1 MKAYLFLLTL
11 ICCNLAQAKPIL
23 AFERTGSIW
32 IANIDGSDAKKVAEG
47 YVPEVSPNGKYIAYN
62 VMGNN
67 HSTNRYLVLLAL
79 ESGKI
84 IQLKN
89 IPSQNN
95 FNPVWSPDSKK
106 LLFNTFINNEWHL
119 GLINADGSGY
129 RTIKNTKNEYQPTWA
144 NNGTSFF
151 SHDLY
156 SIYWLDLEGKLIK
169 KWPINTLIPNGSM
182 SSASRLNI
190 SPNGNMLIMDIDM
203 DEESPVSSWE
213 GPPSALWIF
222 DFNSGKAS
230 RISPKGMLAWSP
242 FWINSEDY
250 LFIEQKK
257 MDKTFGLYRG
267 SLKKPSRQFLLQDAQ
282 TPSISR

>member
-11 ICCNLAQAKPIL
+11 ICCSFAQAKPIL
-23 AFERTGSIW
+23 AFERSGSIW
-32 IANIDGSDAKKVAEG
+32 TANIDGSNAKKVAEG
-47 YVPEVSPNGKYIAYN
+47 YVPEVSPDGKYIAYN
-62 VMGNN
+62 VMDKN

-84 IQLKN
+84 TPLKN
-89 IPSQNN
+89 IPSKNN

-129 RTIKNTKNEYQPTWA
+129 RRIKNTENEYRPAWA

-151 SHDLY
+151 SHDLD

-169 KWPINTLIPNGSM
+169 KWQLNTLIPNGSM
-182 SSASRLNI
+182 SSASRLNV
-190 SPNGNMLIMDIDM
+190 SPNGNMLIMDVDM
-203 DEESPVSSWE
+203 DEKSPVSSWE
-213 GPPSALWIF
+213 GPPSALWTF
-222 DFNSGKAS
+222 DFNSGKAN

-242 FWINSEDY
+242 FWVNSEEY
-250 LFIEQKK
+250 VFIEQKK
-257 MDKTFGLYRG
+257 TDKTFGLYRG
-267 SLKKPSRQFLLQDAQ
+267 SLKKPAAEFLLKDAQ
-282 TPSISR
+282 TPSISH

>member
-1 MKAYLFLLTL
+1 MKACLFLLTL
-11 ICCNLAQAKPIL
+11 ICCNFAQAKPIL

-32 IANIDGSDAKKVAEG
+32 TANIDGSDAKKVAEG
-47 YVPEVSPNGKYIAYN
+47 YVPEVSPDGKYIAYN
-62 VMGNN
+62 VMDNN

-84 IQLKN
+84 TQLKN

-119 GLINADGSGY
+119 GLINADGNGY
-129 RTIKNTKNEYQPTWA
+129 RTIKNTENEYRPTWA

-151 SHDLY
+151 SHDLN

-190 SPNGNMLIMDIDM
+190 SPNGNMLIMDVDM

-213 GPPSALWIF
+213 GPPTALWTF
-222 DFNSGKAS
+222 DFNSGKAT

-242 FWINSEDY
+242 FWINSEAY
-250 LFIEQKK
+250 VFIEQKK
-257 MDKTFGLYRG
+257 TDKDFGLYRG
-267 SLKKPSRQFLLQDAQ
+267 ALKKSSPVFLLKDVQ
-282 TPSISR
+282 TPSVSR